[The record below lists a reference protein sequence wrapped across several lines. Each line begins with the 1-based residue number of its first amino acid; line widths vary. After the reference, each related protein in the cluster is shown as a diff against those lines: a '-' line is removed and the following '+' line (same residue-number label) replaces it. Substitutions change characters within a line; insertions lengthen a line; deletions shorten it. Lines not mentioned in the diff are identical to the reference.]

1 MLKFESTNI
10 EFIAGY
16 FMKHFTTRLRFI
28 IATIILLVSSSCS
41 DMESKI
47 DPNNY
52 QSILSNNEPLPE
64 QGINIL
70 FIGNSLTYSNDL
82 PGILQRMLIL
92 ADVEVGKI
100 ESQSLGG
107 YGLPDHWQRHITRER
122 LAVSGWDIVIL
133 QQGPSATE
141 GRPYLLEYTPLFD
154 SEIKQSGGQ
163 TALYMVWPAKAR
175 FFDFAGVSDS
185 YASAARLVD
194 GLLYP
199 VGEAWLAAWRQD
211 PSIALY
217 GADNFHPGLLGTYLA
232 ALTMFEQIS
241 GKDLNDLPP
250 VIPAASGDVT
260 IDTATAR
267 ILQHAAKEAN
277 LNFAL
282 YPGQ

>member
-1 MLKFESTNI
+1 MRR
-10 EFIAGY
+10 FIV
-16 FMKHFTTRLRFI
+16 RLRLSL
-28 IATIILLVSSSCS
+28 ATIILLFSTSCS
-41 DMESKI
+41 DMESRVEPDI
-47 DPNNY
+47 Y
-52 QSILSNNEPLPE
+52 QSIPSNYEPLPE

-107 YGLPDHWQRHITRER
+107 YGLPDHWQRIITRER
-122 LAVSGWDIVIL
+122 LAVSGWDIIIL

-154 SEIKQSGGQ
+154 SEIKQSGGK

-199 VGEAWLAAWRQD
+199 AGEAWLAAWRRD

-217 GADNFHPGLLGTYLA
+217 SADNFHPSLLGTYLA

-241 GKDLNDLPP
+241 GKELNDLPP
-250 VIPAASGDVT
+250 IIPAANGDVT

-267 ILQHAAKEAN
+267 ILQDAAKEAN

-282 YPGQ
+282 YPL